1 MSNVVLEIKNLTRR
15 FGALTAVDALTLSAA
30 AGEVFSLLGSNL
42 LIFAKLNDV
51 PRRERRGRDYVVI
64 LLTTIILVFAGARL
78 YPRLA
83 S

>member
-15 FGALTAVDALTLSAA
+15 FGALTAVDALTLSTA
-30 AGEVFSLLGSNL
+30 AGEVFGLLGSNL